1 MSNKLISDSGL
12 VTGFINH
19 KLCQWNNPCANY
31 IYYTRLNKR
40 HEPSEVQ
47 FQVSLF
53 LSHHHHHHHHQQSLY
68 NHYSPSLIINIPM
81 FKASSFLLNSHN
93 GGDIPHFSDRPTFVL
108 FPLDHLQASAKF
120 GASSC
125 RGGIPRTLDGLSWK
139 ILHKIWMVN
148 LRQPFFYILDTSIS
162 GQMLTMIVIY
172 HDQCTSVV
180 GLSAWRNHGFAD
192 AKSLDMPRY
201 ILHLL
206 LRMAIKEHMS
216 NTGWLRRD
224 SPVGL
229 LESPKGIKIPELI
242 INQRGFSSHCSHVQ

>member
-1 MSNKLISDSGL
+1 M
-12 VTGFINH
+12 
-19 KLCQWNNPCANY
+19 
-31 IYYTRLNKR
+31 
-40 HEPSEVQ
+40 
-47 FQVSLF
+47 
-53 LSHHHHHHHHQQSLY
+53 
-68 NHYSPSLIINIPM
+68 
-81 FKASSFLLNSHN
+81 
-93 GGDIPHFSDRPTFVL
+93 
-108 FPLDHLQASAKF
+108 
-120 GASSC
+120 
-125 RGGIPRTLDGLSWK
+125 GGIYPIFQTDRLSCCFPWITSRLRRSSAPAPVVGVSQERWMVYHGK
-139 ILHKIWMVN
+139 FYTKWMVN

-216 NTGWLRRD
+216 NTGWFRRD

-242 INQRGFSSHCSHVQ
+242 INQQGFSSHCSHVQ